1 MKANRNHPGERI
13 MTTSMK
19 KKQIRR
25 AIYTVLILSVLLYAR
40 VDAAEGF
47 DQVAGSSDM
56 AAQKEV
62 EKYGMVPIYGH
73 DLHDGS
79 YEIQVDSSSPFF
91 RIEKA
96 VLNVKDGRMD
106 AVMTMSSYSYDYIYL
121 GTAEDAARAEYSD
134 YIKYRKQSGYY
145 TFSIEVPY
153 LNHKFHCAAFSNRK
167 QKWYNRFIL
176 FNAGT
181 LDKSAVDYE
190 VPDYGKIE
198 KALDYYDQMKHQ
210 TDMEEEAASTVPEVS
225 SELITPLTPMEAM
238 AFDADDGEYSIE
250 LNMTGGS
257 GRASISSPTLL
268 VVKDGKAYA
277 ELIWSSTYYDYMIVG
292 GKKYDN
298 LSEEGGNSRFL
309 IPILFMDKSFPVI
322 GDTTA
327 MGDPVEIEYE
337 LTFYSESIGTKS
349 MIPQEAAKRVLLF
362 GIIIM
367 IIGGVINH
375 FFKKSR
381 FK

>member
-1 MKANRNHPGERI
+1 MISFKRTVRI
-13 MTTSMK
+13 VMSF
-19 KKQIRR
+19 
-25 AIYTVLILSVLLYAR
+25 AAVLILSLSLQSEVQ
-40 VDAAEGF
+40 AATGF

-62 EKYGMVPIYGH
+62 EKYGMVPIYGY
-73 DLHDGS
+73 DLNDGS
-79 YEIQVDSSSPFF
+79 YEIQVNSSSPFF

-96 VLNVKDGRMD
+96 VLNVKDGKMD
-106 AVMTMSSYSYDYIYL
+106 AIMTMSSYSYDYIYM
-121 GTAEDAARAEYSD
+121 GTAEDAAKADLSE
-134 YIKYRKQSGYY
+134 YIKYKKQSGYY
-145 TFSIEVPY
+145 TFAIEVPY
-153 LNHKFHCAAFSNRK
+153 LNHKFNCAAFSNRK
-167 QKWYNRFIL
+167 QKWYNREIL
-176 FNAGT
+176 FDAGT
-181 LDKSAVDYE
+181 LDKDALPYN
-190 VPDYGKIE
+190 VPDYDKIE
-198 KALDYYDQMKHQ
+198 KAIKYYETMKDQADDKKE
-210 TDMEEEAASTVPEVS
+210 TAVPDS
-225 SELITPLTPMEAM
+225 SSDVITPLTPAEAM

-268 VVKDGKAYA
+268 VVKKGKAYA

-292 GKKYDN
+292 GKTYNN
-298 LSEEGGNSRFL
+298 LSEDGGNSRFL
-309 IPILFMDKSFPVI
+309 IPIPLMDKSFPVI
-322 GDTTA
+322 ADTTA

-337 LTFYSESIGTKS
+337 LTFYSESIGSKS

-367 IIGGVINH
+367 LVGGVINH